1 MKQTASPQGP
11 DTTETFDVAA
21 VETWIFDL
29 DNTLYPAGSNLFD
42 QIDRRI
48 GEFICDYL
56 EVDAVAAR
64 HLQKSYFRDQGS
76 TLRGMMLAH
85 DLDPEPYLDYV
96 HDIDLA
102 PVQPSPALDA
112 ALTALSGRKLVF
124 TNASTGH
131 AVRVMERLG
140 VGHHFEAIFDIAAAN
155 YVPKPYVEPY
165 RQIIAEYD
173 VDPEAAVFFDDIA
186 RNLAPAAALGLTTV
200 WVRGNSAWSTDEPG
214 DSVDYVDHVTDD
226 LVTWLGEVIAG
237 SN

>member
-1 MKQTASPQGP
+1 MNQTPP
-11 DTTETFDVAA
+11 PRDLDAA
-21 VETWIFDL
+21 AIDTWIFDL
-29 DNTLYPAGSNLFD
+29 DNTLYPAGSNLFA
-42 QIDRRI
+42 QIDQRI

-64 HLQKSYFRDQGS
+64 HLQKSYFHEQGS

-85 DLDPEPYLDYV
+85 DLDPAPYLDYV

-112 ALTALSGRKLVF
+112 ALGALDGRKLVF

-131 AVRVMERLG
+131 AVRVMDRLG
-140 VGHHFEAIFDIAAAN
+140 VSHHFEAIFDIAAAN

-165 RQIIAEYD
+165 RQLIAEYGF
-173 VDPEAAVFFDDIA
+173 DPEAAVFCDDIA
-186 RNLAPAAALGLTTV
+186 RNLAPASALGVTTV
-200 WVRGNSAWSTDEPG
+200 WVRGGSAWSTGEPE
-214 DSVDYVDHVTDD
+214 DYVDHVTDD
-226 LVTWLGEVIAG
+226 LATWLGDVIAG